1 MLNIHLNADQVHE
14 TLRKHMQV
22 DGFDLVLDTKKS
34 LGSRLV
40 DVKTGRSY
48 LDFYSFFGS
57 APVGMNH
64 PRMQTQEFKDGLV
77 DAATNNPA
85 NADVYTITM
94 AEFVATFEKIGIPD
108 YLPHLFMISGGA
120 LAVENALKTAFDWKV
135 RKQFPDGFKSRD
147 EENAYV
153 NSMKVI
159 YFNEAFHG
167 RSGYTLTMT
176 NTFYHHKIQYFPKF
190 DWIKAPNP
198 KIEFPLDEKSLIDV
212 KKREQESLQFIREQV
227 SKLKKQIACLIIE
240 PIQAEGGD
248 NHFRKEFHEEL
259 RKICDENEM
268 LLIYDEVQTGAGL
281 TGHFWAHQK
290 IGVKPDIL
298 AFGKKMQICGLLAGK
313 RIDEVKDNV
322 FACSGRINS
331 TWGGNL
337 ADMYRSTWY
346 LKIIEDEKLVDNA
359 EKQGVYLLSQLQEL
373 QKDYSVISNVRGS
386 GLMCAF
392 DLPLTEMRD
401 TLIKK
406 AYGYGLLI
414 LKCGGNTIRLRPALN
429 ISKAEID
436 EAMSLMRKALEV
448 TQNR

>member
-1 MLNIHLNADQVHE
+1 MLNIHLKADQVHE

-40 DVKTGRSY
+40 DVKTGKTF

-57 APVGMNH
+57 APIGMNH
-64 PRMQTQEFKDGLV
+64 PRMQTPEFKDGLIE
-77 DAATNNPA
+77 AATNNPA

-94 AEFVATFEKIGIPD
+94 AEFVATFEKVGIPE

-135 RKQFPDGFKSRD
+135 RKQFPKGFKSVD
-147 EENAYV
+147 EENNFV

-176 NTFYHHKIQYFPKF
+176 NTFYRHKVQYFPKF

-198 KIEFPLDEKSLIDV
+198 KIIFPLDQQNLADV
-212 KKREQESLQFIREQV
+212 KNREEDALQFIREQV
-227 SKLKKQIACLIIE
+227 AKYKNQVACLIIE

-248 NHFRKEFHEEL
+248 NHFRTEFHEQL
-259 RKICDENEM
+259 RKVCDENEM
-268 LLIYDEVQTGAGL
+268 LLIHDEVQTGVGL
-281 TGHFWAHQK
+281 TGTFWAHQK
-290 IGVKPDIL
+290 IGVKPDII
-298 AFGKKMQICGLLAGK
+298 AFGKKMQICGILAGK
-313 RIDEVKDNV
+313 RIDEVPENV
-322 FACSGRINS
+322 FVNSGRINS

-346 LKIIEDEKLVDNA
+346 LKIIDDEKLIDNA
-359 EKQGVYLLSQLQEL
+359 KTQGDYLLLQLQTL
-373 QKDYSVISNVRGS
+373 QKDFPNISNVRGS
-386 GLMCAF
+386 GIMCAF
-392 DLPLTEMRD
+392 DLPVTEMRD
-401 TLIKK
+401 LLIKK
-406 AYGYGLLI
+406 AYEQGLLI

-429 ISKAEID
+429 ISKTEID
-436 EAMSLMRKALEV
+436 EAAALLRNALKAMGK
-448 TQNR
+448 

>member
-1 MLNIHLNADQVHE
+1 MNIHLTADQVHE

-40 DVKTGRSY
+40 DVKTGKY
-48 LDFYSFFGS
+48 FLDFYSFFGS

-64 PRMQTQEFKDGLV
+64 PRMQTQEFKEGLV
-77 DAATNNPA
+77 EAATNNPA
-85 NADVYTITM
+85 NADIYTIKM
-94 AEFVATFEKIGIPD
+94 AEFVATFDKVGIPD

-135 RKQFPDGFKSRD
+135 RMQFPNEFQSVD

-153 NSMKVI
+153 NSLKVI

-176 NTFYHHKIQYFPKF
+176 NTFYRHKVQYFPKF

-198 KIEFPLDEKSLIDV
+198 KIIFPLDEKNLADV
-212 KKREQESLQFIREQV
+212 KKREQESLQYIREQI
-227 SKLKKQIACLIIE
+227 SKYKSQIACLIIE

-248 NHFRKEFHEEL
+248 NHFRKEFHEGL
-259 RKICDENEM
+259 RKICDEHEI
-268 LLIYDEVQTGAGL
+268 LLIYDEVQTGVGL
-281 TGHFWAHQK
+281 TGAFWAHQK

-298 AFGKKMQICGLLAGK
+298 AFGKKMQICGILAGK
-313 RIDEVKDNV
+313 RIDEAKGNV
-322 FACSGRINS
+322 FESSGRINS

-337 ADMYRSTWY
+337 TDMYRSTWY
-346 LKIIEDEKLVDNA
+346 LKIIEDEKLVENA
-359 EKQGVYLLSQLQEL
+359 KVQGDSLLAAL
-373 QKDYSVISNVRGS
+373 QKLQNDFSVVSNVRGS

-392 DLPLTEMRD
+392 DLPLTELRD
-401 TLIKK
+401 TLVKK
-406 AYGYGLLI
+406 AYAEGLLI

-429 ISKAEID
+429 VTKSEID
-436 EAMSLMRKALEV
+436 EAMGLLRNALKQI
-448 TQNR
+448 TK

>member
-1 MLNIHLNADQVHE
+1 
-14 TLRKHMQV
+14 MQV

-34 LGSRLV
+34 SGSRLV
-40 DVKTGRSY
+40 DAKTGRSY

-57 APVGMNH
+57 APIGMNH
-64 PRMQTQEFKDGLV
+64 PRMQTQEFKEGLI

-85 NADVYTITM
+85 NADVYTVAM
-94 AEFVATFEKIGIPD
+94 AEFIATFDKVGIPE
-108 YLPHLFMISGGA
+108 YLPHLFLISGGA

-135 RKQFPDGFKSRD
+135 RKQFPNGFQSLD

-176 NTFYHHKIQYFPKF
+176 NTFYRHKVQYFPKL

-198 KIEFPLDEKSLIDV
+198 KIIFPLNAENLADV
-212 KKREQESLQFIREQV
+212 QKREQESLRFIRAQV
-227 SKLKKQIACLIIE
+227 EKYKNQIACLILE

-268 LLIYDEVQTGAGL
+268 LLIYDEVQTGVGL
-281 TGHFWAHQK
+281 TGAFWAHQK
-290 IGVKPDIL
+290 IGVRPDIL
-298 AFGKKMQICGLLAGK
+298 AFGKKMQICGILAGR
-313 RIDEVKDNV
+313 RIDEVKENV
-322 FACSGRINS
+322 FASSGRINS

-337 ADMYRSTWY
+337 TDMYRSTWY
-346 LKIIEDEKLVDNA
+346 LKIIEDEKLVENA
-359 EKQGVYLLSQLQEL
+359 GIQGDYLLNQLLEI
-373 QKDYSVISNVRGS
+373 QKDFPEISNARGS

-401 TLIKK
+401 ALVKK
-406 AYGYGLLI
+406 AYAQGLLI
-414 LKCGGNTIRLRPALN
+414 LKCGGHTIRLRPALN

-436 EAMSLMRKALEV
+436 EAAVLMRNALKLLAK
-448 TQNR
+448 

>member
-1 MLNIHLNADQVHE
+1 MLNIHLTADQVHE

-40 DVKTGRSY
+40 DVKTGRSF

-57 APVGMNH
+57 APIGMNH

-77 DAATNNPA
+77 EAATNNPA
-85 NADVYTITM
+85 NADIYTVKM
-94 AEFVATFEKIGIPD
+94 AEFVAAFDKVGIPD

-135 RKQFPDGFKSRD
+135 RKQFPSGFKSVD

-153 NSMKVI
+153 NSLKVI

-176 NTFYHHKIQYFPKF
+176 NTFYRHKVQYFPKF

-198 KIEFPLDEKSLIDV
+198 KIIFPLDEKNLADV
-212 KKREQESLQFIREQV
+212 KKREDESLQYIREQV
-227 SKLKKQIACLIIE
+227 SKYKSQIACLIIE

-259 RKICDENEM
+259 RKICDQNEI
-268 LLIYDEVQTGAGL
+268 LLIYDEVQTGVGL
-281 TGHFWAHQK
+281 TGAFWAHQK

-298 AFGKKMQICGLLAGK
+298 AFGKKMQICGILAGK
-313 RIDEVKDNV
+313 RIDEAKENV

-337 ADMYRSTWY
+337 TDMYRSTWY

-359 EKQGVYLLSQLQEL
+359 KVQGDYLLAALQKL
-373 QKDYSVISNVRGS
+373 QKDFSDISSVRGA

-392 DLPLTEMRD
+392 DLPLTETRD
-401 TLIKK
+401 ALVKK
-406 AYGYGLLI
+406 AYGQGLLI
-414 LKCGGNTIRLRPALN
+414 LKCGGRTIRLRPALN
-429 ISKAEID
+429 ITKSEID
-436 EAMSLMRKALEV
+436 EAMGLLRNALKQI
-448 TQNR
+448 TK

>member
-1 MLNIHLNADQVHE
+1 MLNIHLKADQVHE

-34 LGSRLV
+34 SGSRII
-40 DVKTGRSY
+40 DSKTGRSY
-48 LDFYSFFGS
+48 LDLYSFFGS
-57 APVGMNH
+57 APIGMNH
-64 PRMQTQEFKDGLV
+64 PRLQSQEFKDGLIE
-77 DAATNNPA
+77 AATNNPA
-85 NADVYTITM
+85 NADVYTIAM
-94 AEFVATFEKIGIPD
+94 AEFVATFEKTGIPD
-108 YLPHLFMISGGA
+108 YLPHLFMVSGGA

-135 RKQFPDGFKSRD
+135 RKQFPNGFKSVE

-176 NTFYHHKIQYFPKF
+176 NTFYKHKVQYFPKF

-198 KIEFPLDEKSLIDV
+198 KIVFPLDEKSLTDV
-212 KKREQESLQFIREQV
+212 RKREQESLNYIREQIA
-227 SKLKKQIACLIIE
+227 KFKNQIACLIIE

-259 RKICDENEM
+259 RKICDQNEI
-268 LLIYDEVQTGAGL
+268 LFIYDEVQSGVGITGS
-281 TGHFWAHQK
+281 FWAHQK
-290 IGVKPDIL
+290 IGVKPDII
-298 AFGKKMQICGLLAGK
+298 AFGKKMQVCGILASK
-313 RIDEVKDNV
+313 RIDEAKDNV
-322 FACSGRINS
+322 FAHSGRINS

-337 ADMYRSTWY
+337 TDMYRSTWY
-346 LKIIEDEKLVDNA
+346 LKIIEDEKLIDNA
-359 EKQGVYLLSQLQEL
+359 RVIGDHLLTQLHNL
-373 QKDYSVISNVRGS
+373 QKDFSDITNVRGS

-392 DLPLTEMRD
+392 DLPTTDMRD
-401 TLIKK
+401 TLVKK
-406 AYGYGLLI
+406 AYEQGLLI

-436 EAMSLMRKALEV
+436 EAMDLMRKSFK
-448 TQNR
+448 TMGR